1 MYGVGPSF
9 MMNPIALLSD
19 LMTWLLHALYP
30 LCGPFGYGLAIIFLT
45 IIVKIALFPLTLSST
60 KQMAAMQKLQPKLD
74 ALREK
79 LKEKPQELQQEIMKL
94 YKTEGVNPF
103 GGCLPM
109 LLQIP
114 FFLALFFTLK
124 NPKFIELLNQPGVHG
139 AFLWI
144 PTLAKPDP
152 LHVLVVLIAVT
163 TYMSQKSMGV
173 TSPQQKQMTYF
184 MPAFIALVSLPFPAG
199 VQLYWV
205 VSNLLTVLQ
214 QMYILRGRKA

>member
-1 MYGVGPSF
+1 MGGFFVV
-9 MMNPIALLSD
+9 NPIALLSD
-19 LMTWLLHALYP
+19 LMTQILHGLYP

-45 IIVKIALFPLTLSST
+45 IIVKIVLFPLTMSST

-74 ALREK
+74 SLREK
-79 LKEKPQELQQEIMKL
+79 LKDKPQELQQEIMKL

-124 NPKFIELLNQPGVHG
+124 DPQFINLLNQPGVHG
-139 AFLWI
+139 AFLCM

-152 LHVLVVLIAVT
+152 LNVHVVFIALT
-163 TYMSQKSMGV
+163 TYMTHKSMGV
-173 TSPQQKQMTYF
+173 ASPQQKQMTYF

-214 QMYILRGRKA
+214 QMYILRGRKV